1 MRNWR
6 RRRDVIVGASLFAIF
21 LTTILVRAFWIS
33 HDSSHL
39 LRDIAASFGIMLFAV
54 LFTWYGEGRRYF
66 KILVYSLQVVFWG
79 GFSIRDAM
87 YGSRFLS
94 AISALVC
101 IGNLAAHQSN
111 QRTKVAFQVS
121 SFGQCGHRKVV
132 TFDDATRSTP
142 FRG

>member
-1 MRNWR
+1 MRSWR

-101 IGNLAAHQSN
+101 IGNLVLLIRAIKEQRSLSKSLRLANAAIE
-111 QRTKVAFQVS
+111 KW
-121 SFGQCGHRKVV
+121 
-132 TFDDATRSTP
+132 
-142 FRG
+142 